1 MMSAH
6 SSGIRRFF
14 SILVVVLLASIASA
28 GIVAAS
34 TTDLRDFAPVAFD
47 GAVLLPGLVVI
58 GALMSL
64 AIDDVARSAVALVAT
79 SILGSAIF
87 FFAVA
92 APGLSISGVRVGLV
106 DRATN
111 FALLAFL
118 LILLFGLAGMVVAWL
133 IEMVVRPN
141 RW

>member
-1 MMSAH
+1 MDM
-6 SSGIRRFF
+6 RRVGHPLQ
-14 SILVVVLLASIASA
+14 IALVTLLASIASA

-34 TTDLRDFAPVAFD
+34 TTDLRDFAPVALN
-47 GAVLLPGLVVI
+47 GAMLLPGLVII
-58 GALMSL
+58 GALLSL
-64 AIDDVARSAVALVAT
+64 AIDDVARSAIALVVTSVLGAT
-79 SILGSAIF
+79 IF

-92 APGLSISGVRVGLV
+92 APGLSMSGVRVGVV

-118 LILLFGLAGMVVAWL
+118 LILLFGLAGTVLAWL
-133 IEMVVRPN
+133 VEMFVRPN